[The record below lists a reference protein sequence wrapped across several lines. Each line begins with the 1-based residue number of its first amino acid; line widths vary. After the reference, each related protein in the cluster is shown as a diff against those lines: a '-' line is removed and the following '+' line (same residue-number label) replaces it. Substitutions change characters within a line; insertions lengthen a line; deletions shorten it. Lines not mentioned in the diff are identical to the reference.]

1 MSKGSEMSR
10 SGKIISWII
19 GILLLLVVI
28 VVLIIAF
35 FDWNRLKPTINQKVS
50 TELNRPFAIR
60 GDLGVAWQRN
70 RDEPGWRS
78 WVPWPHIHAE
88 DIMLGNPPEIPEV
101 SMVHLQRVDAT
112 LAPLA
117 LLGKQVWIPWIKLQL
132 PDARLI
138 QTADGKNNWTF
149 NLAGSENKDDS
160 QPPSAWS
167 FRLDNIMFDRG
178 RIDYRDAINKAKVQV
193 LVDPLGKPVPFD
205 QLAGGDDKQKN
216 AADFVFGWQA
226 RGTYNNEQLNGD
238 GKIGGMLSL
247 RSKTTPFPIQAD
259 LRNGSTRVRVAG
271 TVQDPMDLGGV
282 DLRLRFSGDTL
293 ANLYGLTGVLLP
305 DTPPYETDGRL
316 QARFQEK
323 GGAVFRYQNFNG
335 KIGDSDIHGSLTY
348 SQQQPRPKLE
358 GSLESRQLRMADLGP
373 LIGVES
379 GKGSEKTEQAK
390 AKRGEASTQPADR
403 VLPHDKFDTKSW
415 DVMDADVK
423 FSGKRIEH
431 STSLPISDL
440 YTHLVL
446 KNGDLRLDPL
456 RFAMAGGNLN
466 STIHL
471 EGNKT
476 PMRGRA
482 DIHARKLKLR
492 QLFPDV
498 AAMQSSLGQM
508 NGDATLTGNGNSV
521 ADLLAT
527 SNGDLKLL
535 MNDGLISR
543 SLMEIVGLNVGNY
556 VVGKLFGDDEV
567 RINCAAADLNVRNGL
582 ASTRL
587 FVFDTENAV
596 INISGTTNFA
606 NERLDLSIDPESKG
620 VRIITLRSPLYV
632 RGTFKNP
639 DAGVK
644 AGPLLARGAAAVAL
658 GAVVAPAAALLA
670 LISPSDNDDNQCST
684 VLQQMKSKK

>member
-1 MSKGSEMSR
+1 MSR
-10 SGKIISWII
+10 TGKIISWIV
-19 GILLLLVVI
+19 GIFLLLVVI
-28 VVLIIAF
+28 VVIVIAT

-60 GDLGVAWQRN
+60 GDLGVAWERN

-78 WVPWPHIHAE
+78 WVPWPHVHAE
-88 DIMLGNPPEIPEV
+88 DIMLGNPPAIADLT
-101 SMVHLQRVDAT
+101 MVHLQRIDAT

-117 LLGKQVWIPWIKLQL
+117 LLHKEVFIPWIKLQQ

-138 QTADGKNNWTF
+138 QTADAKNNWTF
-149 NLAGSENKDDS
+149 DLAASDAA
-160 QPPSAWS
+160 QPEQAPSAWS

-178 RIDYRDAINKAKVQV
+178 QIAYRDAINKADVKVT
-193 LVDPLGKPVPFD
+193 VDPLGKPVPYV
-205 QLAGGDDKQKN
+205 QVAGSKDDASQKG
-216 AADFVFGWQA
+216 ASDFVFGWKA
-226 RGTYNNEQLNGD
+226 SGTYNNEKLTGD

-247 RSKTTPFPIQAD
+247 RSKTNPFPIEAD
-259 LRNGSTRVRVAG
+259 VRNGTTRVQVAG
-271 TVQDPMDLGGV
+271 SLQDPMNLGGL
-282 DLRLRFSGDTL
+282 DIRLRFSGDTL
-293 ANLYGLTGVLLP
+293 ANLYGLTRILLP
-305 DTPPYETDGRL
+305 DTPPYETDGHL
-316 QARFQEK
+316 IARFQQK
-323 GGAVFRYQNFNG
+323 GGPEFRYNNFNG
-335 KIGDSDIHGSLTY
+335 HIGDSDIHGSMTY
-348 SQQQPRPKLE
+348 TQSKPRPELT

-373 LIGVES
+373 LIGVNS

-390 AKRGEASTQPADR
+390 AKRGEAASQPSDR
-403 VLPHDKFDTKSW
+403 VLPHDKFDTKNW

-431 STSLPISDL
+431 SNSLPLSDL

-446 KNGDLRLDPL
+446 KNGDLLLDPL
-456 RFAMAGGNLN
+456 RFGVAGGNLN
-466 STIHL
+466 STIHM
-471 EGNKT
+471 EGDRT
-476 PMRGRA
+476 PMRARA
-482 DIHARKLKLR
+482 DLHARNLKLK
-492 QLFPDV
+492 QLFSGV
-498 AAMQSSLGQM
+498 STMQSSMGQI
-508 NGDATLTGNGNSV
+508 NGDATLSGTGNSV
-521 ADLLAT
+521 ADILAT
-527 SNGDLKLL
+527 SDGQVKML
-535 MNDGLISR
+535 MNDGVISR

-567 RINCAAADLNVRNGL
+567 RINCAAADLNVANGV
-582 ASTRL
+582 ASSKL

-606 NERLDLSIDPESKG
+606 NERMDLSINPESKG

-670 LISPSDNDDNQCST
+670 LISPSDNEQNQCVN
-684 VLQQMKSKK
+684 VLQDMKKK

>member
-1 MSKGSEMSR
+1 MSR
-10 SGKIISWII
+10 SGKIISWIV
-19 GILLLLVVI
+19 GIFLLLVII
-28 VVLIIAF
+28 VVLVIAF

-78 WVPWPHIHAE
+78 WIPWPHVHAE

-117 LLGKQVWIPWIKLQL
+117 LIGKQVWIPWIKLQQ
-132 PDARLI
+132 PDAKLI

-149 NLAGSENKDDS
+149 DLASSENKDDS

-178 RIDYRDAINKAKVQV
+178 QIDYRDEINKAKVQI
-193 LVDPLGKPVPFD
+193 LVDPLGKPVPYG
-205 QLAGGDDKQKN
+205 QLAGGDDKQEN
-216 AADFVFGWQA
+216 AADFVFGWKA

-259 LRNGSTRVRVAG
+259 VRNGTTRVRIAG
-271 TVQDPMDLGGV
+271 IVQDPMNLGGV

-316 QARFQEK
+316 QARFQQK

-335 KIGDSDIHGSLTY
+335 KIGDSDIHGTLTY
-348 SQQQPRPKLE
+348 SQGKPRPKLE

-373 LIGVES
+373 LIGVDS
-379 GKGSEKTEQAK
+379 GKGSEKTKQAK
-390 AKRGEASTQPADR
+390 AKRGEASSQPADR

-431 STSLPISDL
+431 SNSLPISDL

-446 KNGDLRLDPL
+446 KKGDLRLDPL

-471 EGNKT
+471 EGDRT

-492 QLFPDV
+492 QLFPNV
-498 AAMQSSLGQM
+498 EAMQSSLGQM
-508 NGDATLTGNGNSV
+508 NGDATLSGTGNSV

-527 SNGDLKLL
+527 SNGNLKLL

-556 VVGKLFGDDEV
+556 LVGKLFGDDEV

-596 INISGTTNFA
+596 INISGTVNFA

-620 VRIITLRSPLYV
+620 MRIITLRSPLYV

-644 AGPLLARGAAAVAL
+644 AGPLIARGAAAVAL

-670 LISPSDNDDNQCST
+670 LISTSDGDDNQCSN

>member
-1 MSKGSEMSR
+1 MSR
-10 SGKIISWII
+10 TGKIISWTA
-19 GILLLLVVI
+19 GVLVLLLVAL
-28 VVLIIAF
+28 VVLIAT
-35 FDWNRLKPTINQKVS
+35 FDWNRLKPTINRKVS
-50 TELNRPFAIR
+50 QEINRPFAIR
-60 GDLGVAWQRN
+60 GDLGVAWERN
-70 RDEPGWRS
+70 RSESGWRS
-78 WVPWPHIHAE
+78 WVPWPHIHAQ
-88 DIMLGNPPEIPEV
+88 DIMLGNPPEIPDLT
-101 SMVHLQRVDAT
+101 MAHLERVDASIS
-112 LAPLA
+112 PLA
-117 LLGKQVWIPWIKLQL
+117 LLGKEVWLPWIKLQQPQAKL
-132 PDARLI
+132 V

-149 NLAGSENKDDS
+149 NLADSENKDPN

-167 FRLDNIMFDRG
+167 FRLDNIVFDQG
-178 RIDYRDAINKAKVQV
+178 TIGYRDAINKADVKVT
-193 LVDPLGKPVPFD
+193 VDPLGKPVPYA
-205 QLAGGDDKQKN
+205 QLAGGDDKQKG

-226 RGTYNNEQLNGD
+226 SGTYNKEKLTGE

-247 RSKTTPFPIQAD
+247 RSQTTPFPVQAD
-259 LRNGSTRVRVAG
+259 VRSGTTRVRLAG
-271 TVQDPMDLGGV
+271 TIQNPMDPGGV

-305 DTPPYETDGRL
+305 DTPPYETDGHL
-316 QARFQEK
+316 SARFRET

-335 KIGDSDIHGSLTY
+335 HIGDSDIRGSLTY
-348 SQQQPRPKLE
+348 SQTKPRPKLE
-358 GSLESRQLRMADLGP
+358 GELESRQLRMADLGP
-373 LIGVES
+373 LIGVNS

-390 AKRGEASTQPADR
+390 KKRGEASTQPADR
-403 VLPHDKFDTKSW
+403 VLPHDKFESKSW
-415 DVMDADVK
+415 SVMDADVR

-431 STSLPISDL
+431 GSSLPLSDL
-440 YTHLVL
+440 STHLKL

-456 RFAMAGGNLN
+456 RFGMAGGTIN

-471 EGNKT
+471 EGDKT
-476 PMRGRA
+476 PLQGRA
-482 DIHARKLKLR
+482 DVHARSLKLR

-498 AAMQSSLGQM
+498 QAMQSALGQL
-508 NGDATLTGNGNSV
+508 NGDATLSGRGNSV

-567 RINCAAADLNVRNGL
+567 KINCAAANLQVKNGL
-582 ASTRL
+582 ASSQL

-596 INISGTTNFA
+596 INITGTTNFA

-620 VRIITLRSPLYV
+620 IRIITLRSPLYV

-644 AGPLLARGAAAVAL
+644 AGPLIARGAAAVAL

-670 LISPSDNDDNQCST
+670 LISPSENDQNQCT
-684 VLQQMKSKK
+684 KVLGQMKGK

>member
-1 MSKGSEMSR
+1 MSR
-10 SGKIISWII
+10 SGKIVSWIV
-19 GILLLLVVI
+19 GIFLLLVII
-28 VVLIIAF
+28 VVLVIAF

-78 WVPWPHIHAE
+78 WVPWPHVHAE

-117 LLGKQVWIPWIKLQL
+117 LIGKQVWIPWIKLQQ
-132 PDARLI
+132 PDAKLI

-149 NLAGSENKDDS
+149 DLAGSENKDDS

-178 RIDYRDAINKAKVQV
+178 QIDYRDEINKAKVQI
-193 LVDPLGKPVPFD
+193 LVDPLGKPVPYG
-205 QLAGGDDKQKN
+205 QLAGGDDKQEN
-216 AADFVFGWQA
+216 AADFVFGWKA

-259 LRNGSTRVRVAG
+259 VRNGTTRVRIAG
-271 TVQDPMDLGGV
+271 IVQDPMNLGGV

-316 QARFQEK
+316 QARFPQK
-323 GGAVFRYQNFNG
+323 GGATFRYQNFNG
-335 KIGDSDIHGSLTY
+335 KIGDSDIHGTLTY
-348 SQQQPRPKLE
+348 SQGKPRPKLE

-373 LIGVES
+373 LIGVDS
-379 GKGSEKTEQAK
+379 GKDSEKTKRAK
-390 AKRGEASTQPADR
+390 AKRGEASSQPADR

-431 STSLPISDL
+431 SNSLPISDL

-446 KNGDLRLDPL
+446 KKGDLRLDPL

-471 EGNKT
+471 EGDRT

-492 QLFPDV
+492 QLFPNV
-498 AAMQSSLGQM
+498 EAMQSSLGQM
-508 NGDATLTGNGNSV
+508 NGDATLSGTGNSV

-527 SNGDLKLL
+527 SNGNLKLL

-556 VVGKLFGDDEV
+556 LVGKLFGDDEV

-596 INISGTTNFA
+596 INISGTVNFA

-620 VRIITLRSPLYV
+620 MRIITLRSPLYV

-644 AGPLLARGAAAVAL
+644 AGPLIARGAAAVAL

-670 LISPSDNDDNQCST
+670 LISTSDGDDNQCSN

>member
-1 MSKGSEMSR
+1 MSR
-10 SGKIISWII
+10 TGKIISWTI
-19 GILLLLVVI
+19 GVLVLLLVAL
-28 VVLIIAF
+28 VVLIAT
-35 FDWNRLKPTINQKVS
+35 FDWNRVKPTINRKVS
-50 TELNRPFAIR
+50 QEINRPFAIR
-60 GDLGVAWQRN
+60 GDLGVAWERN
-70 RDEPGWRS
+70 RSEPGWRS
-78 WVPWPHIHAE
+78 WVPWPHIHAQ
-88 DIMLGNPPEIPEV
+88 DIMLGNPPEIPDLT
-101 SMVHLQRVDAT
+101 MAHLERVDASIS
-112 LAPLA
+112 PLA
-117 LLGKQVWIPWIKLQL
+117 LLGKEVWLPWIKLQQPQAKL
-132 PDARLI
+132 V

-149 NLAGSENKDDS
+149 NLAGSENKDPN

-167 FRLDNIMFDRG
+167 FRLDNIVFDQG
-178 RIDYRDAINKAKVQV
+178 TIGYRDAINKADVKVT
-193 LVDPLGKPVPFD
+193 VDPLGKPVPYA
-205 QLAGGDDKQKN
+205 QLAGGDDKQKG

-226 RGTYNNEQLNGD
+226 SGTYNKEKLTGE

-247 RSKTTPFPIQAD
+247 RSQTTPFPVQAD
-259 LRNGSTRVRVAG
+259 VRSGTTRVRLAG
-271 TVQDPMDLGGV
+271 TIQNPMDPGGV

-305 DTPPYETDGRL
+305 DTPPYETDGHL
-316 QARFQEK
+316 SARFREA

-335 KIGDSDIHGSLTY
+335 HIGDSDIRGTLTY
-348 SQQQPRPKLE
+348 SQTKPRPKLE
-358 GSLESRQLRMADLGP
+358 GELESRQLRMADLGP
-373 LIGVES
+373 LIGVNS

-390 AKRGEASTQPADR
+390 KKRGDASTQPADR
-403 VLPHDKFDTKSW
+403 VLPHDKFDSKSW
-415 DVMDADVK
+415 SVMDADVR

-431 STSLPISDL
+431 GSSLPLSDL
-440 YTHLVL
+440 STHLKL

-456 RFAMAGGNLN
+456 RFGMAGGTIN

-471 EGNKT
+471 EGDKT
-476 PMRGRA
+476 PLQGRA
-482 DIHARKLKLR
+482 DVHARGLKLR

-498 AAMQSSLGQM
+498 QAMQSALGQL
-508 NGDATLTGNGNSV
+508 NGDATLSGRGNSV

-527 SNGDLKLL
+527 SNGELKLL

-567 RINCAAADLNVRNGL
+567 KINCAAANLQVKNGL
-582 ASTRL
+582 ASSRL

-596 INISGTTNFA
+596 INITGTTNFA

-620 VRIITLRSPLYV
+620 IRIITLRSPLYV

-644 AGPLLARGAAAVAL
+644 AGPLIARGAAAVAL

-670 LISPSDNDDNQCST
+670 LISPSDNDQNQCT
-684 VLQQMKSKK
+684 KVLGQMKGK